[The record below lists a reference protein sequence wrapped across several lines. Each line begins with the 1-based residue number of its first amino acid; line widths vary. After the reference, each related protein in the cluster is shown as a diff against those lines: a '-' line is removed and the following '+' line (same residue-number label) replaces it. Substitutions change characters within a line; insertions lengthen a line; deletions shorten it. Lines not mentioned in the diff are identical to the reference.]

1 MQFGALLAT
10 MAREVVDH
18 LNAVRSILQT
28 LQEPQ
33 LSQMS
38 ENQSKQID
46 AKIRT
51 LRGKVSPS
59 DLAEICVAIGSVGF
73 NSADSS
79 RLQMAVSEST
89 AEQRGSEAK
98 YQNFENMT
106 AYLPEWLWDKM
117 ATETGYTDLIEFLVD
132 LGLVSGTEGTFQIAT
147 ILLLLSS
154 EGRERAQQHTGK
166 AKNTFM
172 KSVKRW
178 FLTTIKTKSGVATP
192 PLLMHLPRDPR
203 DFQRLNPERYEK
215 CYSKGEAVPC
225 KFEWHWVEFLRE
237 GNWMRL
243 GKCQAGG
250 KAAAAKNEPSLA
262 LADGSQHIVNALQS
276 FMNQQTMLMQ
286 SLMNGQ
292 LPKSFG
298 GPRIEI
304 LGDQQRVGGMLGLH
318 QSAPAL
324 GGTVALPQRA
334 PVLGGT
340 VALPQSAPALGG
352 RVALP
357 QSAPALQRPQSS
369 ESLPDDALQGAL
381 QRPQSSESS
390 PALAKPALFH
400 QVPDAPAAPQTTL
413 PLVHVS
419 VAEATKTALSAFHA
433 RAETKEEQKKAERE
447 QKAAER
453 KKEREEKVAEKA
465 AKKERERD
473 AKGKQKERLRLQEVA
488 AKEKAR
494 LQFLAMK
501 SSRAA
506 KAESRTPSEKP
517 PTKGKVKTET
527 AKTTSDKTPSKVK
540 AESKRKAEPNGKTPQ
555 TKSDDVSKI
564 RLEKEGTRNH
574 FLLRTGV
581 KRRGEGS
588 VLFPY
593 DPKER
598 DSEETAK
605 KTALNY
611 LRDFCKYNETP
622 LPLRGISS

>member
-28 LQEPQ
+28 LQEPH

-38 ENQSKQID
+38 ENQSKHID
-46 AKIRT
+46 ANIRT

-79 RLQMAVSEST
+79 RLQLAVTEST

-98 YQNFENMT
+98 YQNFENIT

-178 FLTTIKTKSGVATP
+178 FATTIKNKSGVATP

-225 KFEWHWVEFLRE
+225 KFEWHWVELLRE

-276 FMNQQTMLMQ
+276 FMSQQNMLMQ
-286 SLMNGQ
+286 SLMNRQ
-292 LPKSFG
+292 LPQSFG

-304 LGDQQRVGGMLGLH
+304 LGDQQRVGGMLGLP

-324 GGTVALPQRA
+324 GGMI
-334 PVLGGT
+334 G
-340 VALPQSAPALGG
+340 LPQSAPALGG

-357 QSAPALQRPQSS
+357 QSAPALQRLQSS
-369 ESLPDDALQGAL
+369 ESLPDDALQGVL
-381 QRPQSSESS
+381 QLQPGLLQQPAERESLEAAVHEDR

-413 PLVHVS
+413 PPVHVS

-433 RAETKEEQKKAERE
+433 RAATKEEQKKAERE

-453 KKEREEKVAEKA
+453 KK
-465 AKKERERD
+465 
-473 AKGKQKERLRLQEVA
+473 G
-488 AKEKAR
+488 AR
-494 LQFLAMK
+494 RK
-501 SSRAA
+501 SCR
-506 KAESRTPSEKP
+506 
-517 PTKGKVKTET
+517 
-527 AKTTSDKTPSKVK
+527 
-540 AESKRKAEPNGKTPQ
+540 
-555 TKSDDVSKI
+555 
-564 RLEKEGTRNH
+564 
-574 FLLRTGV
+574 
-581 KRRGEGS
+581 EGS
-588 VLFPY
+588 
-593 DPKER
+593 K
-598 DSEETAK
+598 
-605 KTALNY
+605 
-611 LRDFCKYNETP
+611 
-622 LPLRGISS
+622 

>member
-1 MQFGALLAT
+1 

-79 RLQMAVSEST
+79 RLQLAVSEST

-98 YQNFENMT
+98 YQNFEYMT

-147 ILLLLSS
+147 ILLLLST

-178 FLTTIKTKSGVATP
+178 FATTIKTKSGVATP
-192 PLLMHLPRDPR
+192 PLLMDLPRDPR
-203 DFQRLNPERYEK
+203 EVQRLNPERYEK
-215 CYSKGEAVPC
+215 CDSKGEAVPC
-225 KFEWHWVEFLRE
+225 KFGHWVGFLRE

-250 KAAAAKNEPSLA
+250 KAAAAKNETSLA

-276 FMNQQTMLMQ
+276 FMSQQNMLMQ

-304 LGDQQRVGGMLGLH
+304 LGDQQRVGGMLGLP

-324 GGTVALPQRA
+324 GGT
-334 PVLGGT
+334 LG
-340 VALPQSAPALGG
+340 LPQSAPALGG

-357 QSAPALQRPQSS
+357 QSAPALQRLQSS
-369 ESLPDDALQGAL
+369 ESLPEDALQGVL
-381 QRPQSSESS
+381 QPGAQPGLQQPGLQPAERESPEAAEHEDR

-400 QVPDAPAAPQTTL
+400 QVPDAPAGPQTT
-413 PLVHVS
+413 PPPVHVS

-433 RAETKEEQKKAERE
+433 RAATKEEQHKAEKK
-447 QKAAER
+447 QKYAER
-453 KKEREEKVAEKA
+453 KK
-465 AKKERERD
+465 
-473 AKGKQKERLRLQEVA
+473 G
-488 AKEKAR
+488 AR
-494 LQFLAMK
+494 RN
-501 SSRAA
+501 SSR
-506 KAESRTPSEKP
+506 
-517 PTKGKVKTET
+517 
-527 AKTTSDKTPSKVK
+527 
-540 AESKRKAEPNGKTPQ
+540 
-555 TKSDDVSKI
+555 
-564 RLEKEGTRNH
+564 
-574 FLLRTGV
+574 
-581 KRRGEGS
+581 EGS
-588 VLFPY
+588 T
-593 DPKER
+593 ER
-598 DSEETAK
+598 A
-605 KTALNY
+605 
-611 LRDFCKYNETP
+611 
-622 LPLRGISS
+622 